1 MVVFQS
7 FVNLPKSFELDFTY
21 RYSSALKSPDL
32 KIPSWSTGDARLGWR
47 FHKNFDFSIVG
58 ENLFQPHH
66 AEFAGEPGG
75 PVLVRRSAYAR
86 VTFTR

>member
-1 MVVFQS
+1 LL
-7 FVNLPKSFELDFTY
+7 NLPASLELDLTY
-21 RYSSALKSPDL
+21 RYSSQLKSPDL

-47 FHKNFDFSIVG
+47 FYHDFELSIVG

-75 PVLVRRSAYAR
+75 PVLIRRSVYASI
-86 VTFTR
+86 TFTR